1 MKLIKNVKWYVI
13 VTGFVLF
20 SILSVGSYA
29 YLNDTKTTS
38 KMQLSLKLSA
48 NQSVRLVQDKS
59 LLAQT
64 RVDYSKITPLHF
76 NENKTENEIYF
87 YNFTSRTGQFAY
99 NTEIGNIL
107 DNTSQAGSY
116 ANNIAK
122 QLKGKINIS
131 LSSEKA
137 NILPSWLNQKN
148 ENENIIKLTITTR
161 EDFPEAYYN
170 KPLRIGFDIEL
181 HDKSG
186 KAVQFNDGSTF
197 IKDQW
202 IVVQIDKPT
211 ESNYPSDEVYEVKQA
226 LSYMYNDGKFYTI
239 TPGVVFNKDTST
251 LTQEQIDT
259 LKRKYSNQTEQK
271 IVYSN
276 DFNIKVDNVEYVNGK
291 GFKIT
296 YSLSETQNQKT
307 LDNFNTAESIQKYP
321 TGYIHL
327 GWIDSVRVYKGY
339 SDVIRPVFLSSD
351 LNLANTNYNLLTD
364 KTILTRSQ
372 PVDVQFLTKTTSS
385 AQAPQLFNDTSLS
398 SKFTVKIIGDDSSAF
413 NTPSIVQN
421 QNDKGTVIR
430 ITQQTR
436 VPAGK
441 RAVLQILE
449 SGTNNVVLKRELQ
462 TTSEFTPNID
472 DTNIDD
478 TNIDGTKYI
487 ISKVVTANKDT
498 PYDLF
503 RYAPNSM
510 TVKFDSNKK
519 AYVGNLTFYFKLE
532 NHSIFTNMLPTYR
545 FVLSTPKHMKVLSEQ
560 YSADSKWLQVNL
572 EYTSN
577 EDINTIKANPIDFN
591 YRILGQISDNNSSS
605 DLQTDSYFSYNNS
618 IFK

>member
-351 LNLANTNYNLLTD
+351 LNLAHTNYNLLTD

-421 QNDKGTVIR
+421 NDKGTAIR
-430 ITQQTR
+430 ISQTLG
-436 VPAGK
+436 VSAGK
-441 RAVLQILE
+441 RALLQIIEQETNKVVLQ
-449 SGTNNVVLKRELQ
+449 RELQ

-472 DTNIDD
+472 DTKYNI
-478 TNIDGTKYI
+478 
-487 ISKVVTANKDT
+487 SEVVTAN
-498 PYDLF
+498 YNLF
-503 RYAPNSM
+503 RYAPKSM
-510 TVKFDSNKK
+510 TVKFDSSKQ
-519 AYVGNLTFYFKLE
+519 AYVGNLIFYFKLE
-532 NHSIFTNMLPTYR
+532 NKSSFTNMLPTYR
-545 FVLSTPKHMKVLSEQ
+545 FILSTPNHMKVLSEQ
-560 YSADSKWLQVNL
+560 YSADCQWLQVNL

-577 EDINTIKANPIDFN
+577 EDINTIKSKPIDFN

>member
-1 MKLIKNVKWYVI
+1 MKLIKNVKWYVVVI
-13 VTGFVLF
+13 GFLLF
-20 SILSVGSYA
+20 SMLSVGSYA
-29 YLNDTKTTS
+29 YLKDAKTTS
-38 KMQLSLKLSA
+38 KMQLSLKLSS

-64 RVDYSKITPLHF
+64 SVDYSKITPLHF
-76 NENKTENEIYF
+76 NKNKTENEIYF

-107 DNTSQAGSY
+107 DNTSKVGSY

-137 NILPSWLNQKN
+137 NILPSWLDQKD
-148 ENENIIKLTITTR
+148 ENKIKLTITTSG
-161 EDFPEAYYN
+161 DFPEAYYN
-170 KPLRIGFDIEL
+170 KPLRIGFDIKL

-186 KAVQFNDGSTF
+186 KAVQFSDGSTF

-251 LTQEQIDT
+251 LTQEQIEILRQKY
-259 LKRKYSNQTEQK
+259 LKQTEPK
-271 IVYSN
+271 FVYSDN
-276 DFNIKVDNVEYVNGK
+276 NFNIRVDKVEYIARQ

-296 YSLSETQNQKT
+296 YSLSDSQNTTT
-307 LDNFNTAESIQKYP
+307 LDNFNLAKSIQEYP
-321 TGYIHL
+321 TGHLHL
-327 GWIDSVRVYKGY
+327 GWIDSFRVYKGY
-339 SDVIRPVFLSSD
+339 QDVIRPIFLSSD
-351 LNLANTNYNLLTD
+351 LNVVHANYTLLTD

-372 PVDVQFLTKTTSS
+372 SVDIQLLTKTTSG
-385 AQAPQLFNDTSLS
+385 AQDPQLFSADNLA
-398 SKFTVKIIGDDSSAF
+398 SKFSAKIIGNDSSAF
-413 NTPSIVQN
+413 NIPSIVQN
-421 QNDKGTVIR
+421 DKGTAIR
-430 ITQQTR
+430 ISQQSD
-436 VPAGK
+436 VSAGK
-441 RAVLQILE
+441 RALLQIIEQETNKVVLQ
-449 SGTNNVVLKRELQ
+449 RELQ

-472 DTNIDD
+472 DTNID
-478 TNIDGTKYI
+478 GTKYSI
-487 ISKVVTANKDT
+487 FKVVTANKDT

-545 FVLSTPKHMKVLSEQ
+545 FVLSTPKHMKVLSEK

>member
-64 RVDYSKITPLHF
+64 SVDYSKITPLHF

-131 LSSEKA
+131 LSSEKV
-137 NILPSWLNQKN
+137 NILPSWLDQ
-148 ENENIIKLTITTR
+148 ENENKIKLTITTSG
-161 EDFPEAYYN
+161 DFPEAYYN

-186 KAVQFNDGSTF
+186 KPVQFNDGSTF

-239 TPGVVFNKDTST
+239 TPGVVFNKDTSP
-251 LTQEQIDT
+251 LTQEQIEI
-259 LKRKYSNQTEQK
+259 LRQKYLNQTETK
-271 IVYSN
+271 FVYSDN
-276 DFNIKVDNVEYVNGK
+276 DFNIRVDKVEYIARQ

-296 YSLSETQNQKT
+296 YSLSDVQNPTT
-307 LDNFNTAESIQKYP
+307 LDNFNLAKSIQKYP
-321 TGYIHL
+321 TGYLHL
-327 GWIDSVRVYKGY
+327 GWIDSFRVYKGY
-339 SDVIRPVFLSSD
+339 QDVIRPIFLSSD
-351 LNLANTNYNLLTD
+351 LNFVHANYTLLTD

-372 PVDVQFLTKTTSS
+372 SVDIQLLTKTTSA
-385 AQAPQLFNDTSLS
+385 AQDPQLFSADNLA
-398 SKFTVKIIGDDSSAF
+398 SKFSAKIIGNDSSAF
-413 NTPSIVQN
+413 NIPSIVQN
-421 QNDKGTVIR
+421 DKGTAIR
-430 ITQQTR
+430 ISQKLG
-436 VPAGK
+436 VSAGK
-441 RAVLQILE
+441 RALLQIIEQETNKVVLQ
-449 SGTNNVVLKRELQ
+449 RELQ

-472 DTNIDD
+472 AKKYNI
-478 TNIDGTKYI
+478 
-487 ISKVVTANKDT
+487 SQVVTANKDT

-545 FVLSTPKHMKVLSEQ
+545 FVLSTPKHMKVLSEN

-577 EDINTIKANPIDFN
+577 EDINTIKSKPIDFN

>member
-76 NENKTENEIYF
+76 NESKTENEIYF

-131 LSSEKA
+131 LSSEKV
-137 NILPSWLNQKN
+137 NILPSWLDQ
-148 ENENIIKLTITTR
+148 ENENKIKLTITTSG
-161 EDFPEAYYN
+161 DFPEAYYN

-251 LTQEQIDT
+251 LTQEQIEILRQKY
-259 LKRKYSNQTEQK
+259 LKQTEPK
-271 IVYSN
+271 FVYSDN
-276 DFNIKVDNVEYVNGK
+276 NFNIRVDKVEYIARQ

-296 YSLSETQNQKT
+296 YSLSDSQNTTT
-307 LDNFNTAESIQKYP
+307 LAKAKSIQEYP
-321 TGYIHL
+321 TGYLHL
-327 GWIDSVRVYKGY
+327 GWIDPSRVYRGY
-339 SDVIRPVFLSSD
+339 QDVIRPIFLSSD
-351 LNLANTNYNLLTD
+351 LNFVHANYTLLTD

-372 PVDVQFLTKTTSS
+372 SVDIQLLTKTTSA
-385 AQAPQLFNDTSLS
+385 AQDPQLFSADNLA
-398 SKFTVKIIGDDSSAF
+398 SKFSAKIIGNDSSAF
-413 NTPSIVQN
+413 NIPSIVQN
-421 QNDKGTVIR
+421 DKGTAIR
-430 ITQQTR
+430 ISQKLG
-436 VPAGK
+436 VSAGK
-441 RAVLQILE
+441 RALLQIIEQETNKVVLQ
-449 SGTNNVVLKRELQ
+449 RELQ

-472 DTNIDD
+472 AKKYNI
-478 TNIDGTKYI
+478 
-487 ISKVVTANKDT
+487 SQVVTANKDT

-519 AYVGNLTFYFKLE
+519 AYVGNSTFYFKLE

-545 FVLSTPKHMKVLSEQ
+545 FVLSTPKHMKVLSEE

-577 EDINTIKANPIDFN
+577 EDINTIKSKPIDFN

>member
-1 MKLIKNVKWYVI
+1 MKLIKNVKWYVVVI
-13 VTGFVLF
+13 GFLLF
-20 SILSVGSYA
+20 SMLSVGSYA
-29 YLNDTKTTS
+29 YLKDAKTTS

-137 NILPSWLNQKN
+137 NILPSWLDQDT
-148 ENENIIKLTITTR
+148 ENKIKLTITTTN
-161 EDFPEAYYN
+161 DFPEEYYN
-170 KPLRIGFDIEL
+170 KPLRIGFDVEL
-181 HDKSG
+181 HDKNG
-186 KAVQFNDGSTF
+186 KPVQFSDGSTF
-197 IKDQW
+197 MKDQW

-211 ESNYPSDEVYEVKQA
+211 DGTYPSDEVYEVKQA
-226 LSYMYNDGKFYTI
+226 LSYVYNNGRFYTI
-239 TPGVVFNKDTST
+239 TPGVVFNKDTSQ
-251 LTQEQIDT
+251 LTEEQIYS
-259 LKRKYSNQTEQK
+259 LKQKYLNQPDQK
-271 IVYSN
+271 FVYSDN
-276 DFNIKVDNVEYVNGK
+276 NFNIRVDKVEYIARQ

-296 YSLSETQNQKT
+296 YSLSDVQNPTT
-307 LDNFNTAESIQKYP
+307 LANFNLAKSIQEYP
-321 TGYIHL
+321 TGYLHL
-327 GWIDSVRVYKGY
+327 GCIDSVRVYKGY

-372 PVDVQFLTKTTSS
+372 PVDIQFLTKTTSS

-421 QNDKGTVIR
+421 QNDKGTAIR
-430 ITQQTR
+430 ISQKTG

-449 SGTNNVVLKRELQ
+449 SGTNNVVLTRELQ

-472 DTNIDD
+472 DTNID
-478 TNIDGTKYI
+478 GTKYN

-545 FVLSTPKHMKVLSEQ
+545 FVLSTPKHMKVLSEK

-605 DLQTDSYFSYNNS
+605 DLQTDSYFSYNIS

>member
-76 NENKTENEIYF
+76 NESKTENEIYF

-131 LSSEKA
+131 LSSEKV
-137 NILPSWLNQKN
+137 NILPSWLDQ
-148 ENENIIKLTITTR
+148 ENENKIKLTITTSG
-161 EDFPEAYYN
+161 DFPEAYYN

-239 TPGVVFNKDTST
+239 TPGVVFNKDTSP
-251 LTQEQIDT
+251 LTPEQIEI
-259 LKRKYSNQTEQK
+259 LRKKYLNQTEPK
-271 IVYSN
+271 FVYSDN
-276 DFNIKVDNVEYVNGK
+276 NFNIRVDKVEYIARQ

-296 YSLSETQNQKT
+296 YSLSDSQNTTT
-307 LDNFNTAESIQKYP
+307 LAKAKSIQEYP
-321 TGYIHL
+321 TGYLHL
-327 GWIDSVRVYKGY
+327 GWIDPSRVYKGY
-339 SDVIRPVFLSSD
+339 QDVIRPIFLSSD
-351 LNLANTNYNLLTD
+351 LNFVHANYTLLTD

-372 PVDVQFLTKTTSS
+372 SVDIQLLTKTTSA
-385 AQAPQLFNDTSLS
+385 AQDPQLFSADNLA
-398 SKFTVKIIGDDSSAF
+398 SKFSAKIIGNDSSEF
-413 NTPSIVQN
+413 NIPSIVQN
-421 QNDKGTVIR
+421 DKGTAIR
-430 ITQQTR
+430 ISQKLDAS
-436 VPAGK
+436 AGK
-441 RAVLQILE
+441 RAFLQIIEQETNKVVLQ
-449 SGTNNVVLKRELQ
+449 RELQ

-472 DTNIDD
+472 AK
-478 TNIDGTKYI
+478 KYN
-487 ISKVVTANKDT
+487 ISKVVTANIDT
-498 PYDLF
+498 PYNLF
-503 RYAPNSM
+503 RYTPNSM

-545 FVLSTPKHMKVLSEQ
+545 FVLSTPKHMKVLSET

>member
-64 RVDYSKITPLHF
+64 RVDYSKIAPLHF

-87 YNFTSRTGQFAY
+87 YNFTGRTGKFAY

-107 DNTSQAGSY
+107 DNTSQAGRY

-122 QLKGKINIS
+122 QLKGKINIR

-137 NILPSWLNQKN
+137 NILPSWLDQEN
-148 ENENIIKLTITTR
+148 ENENKIKLTITTS

-186 KAVQFNDGSTF
+186 KVQFSDGSTF
-197 IKDQW
+197 MKDQW

-226 LSYMYNDGKFYTI
+226 LSYMYNGGKFYTI
-239 TPGVVFNKDTST
+239 TPGVVFNKDTSP

-276 DFNIKVDNVEYVNGK
+276 DFEIKVDNVEYVNGK

-296 YSLSETQNQKT
+296 YSLSEKQNQKT

-327 GWIDSVRVYKGY
+327 GGIDSVVYKGY

-372 PVDVQFLTKTTSS
+372 PVDIQFLTKTTSS

-421 QNDKGTVIR
+421 QNNKGTAIR
-430 ITQQTR
+430 ISQKSQKTEAQ
-436 VPAGK
+436 AGK

-449 SGTNNVVLKRELQ
+449 SGTNNVVLTRELQ

-472 DTNIDD
+472 DK
-478 TNIDGTKYI
+478 KYS
-487 ISKVVTANKDT
+487 ISQVVTANKDT
-498 PYDLF
+498 PYNLV

-510 TVKFDSNKK
+510 TLRFDSSKQ

-532 NHSIFTNMLPTYR
+532 NKSSFTNMLPTYR
-545 FVLSTPKHMKVLSEQ
+545 FVLSTPKHMKVLSEK